1 MRFQRI
7 ILWGLLFASA
17 GLVQAAPPGDSLFA
31 TRTTL
36 AGWQNDLRL
45 MLLDRAGSYGGVFN
59 DRGVFRLIARPLD
72 DELDLDLLTFRF
84 TPTEDYRWYA
94 ADHAFRSWAGSFN
107 TANFLTQNHLR
118 HRVDVTPVLA
128 MRLEAV
134 QQYTRRSERFF
145 FEPGLTWQA
154 RPGHSLTVSNTLM
167 GYKPDLDLTLSYR
180 YARDGGAG
188 ARFDVT
194 FLDWANNF
202 IFDRLGVHHL
212 IEDTARSYRSP
223 PVLTTVHLVSP
234 PAGAWRAEAAGGLQP
249 ASRAHIQSQYLEPGL
264 TFEQRERAA
273 YAGLL
278 VEFAAPH
285 LAAGL
290 TYQTEYSHSAR
301 GHRPEASVPIDYSV
315 AQHSQRLRAHVITA
329 FGPWRAEA
337 SGFVERNVDEQRGT
351 AFGGADIAEAFRFD
365 EVRYMTHLRLMRL
378 PRRNGPIA
386 GTEWVSDHRGFRSGR
401 EVVARYVDVAP
412 VRYGARISAIAG
424 YRVNPRTMLLAG
436 AGYDVDGDTDRN
448 PRPVRFDSGYLRIV
462 TVW

>member
-1 MRFQRI
+1 MRFARI
-7 ILWGLLFASA
+7 ILLGLLFATA
-17 GLVQAAPPGDSLFA
+17 GFVQAAPPGDSLFA

-59 DRGVFRLIARPLD
+59 DRGVFRLIARPID

-84 TPTEDYRWYA
+84 TPAEDYRWYA

-212 IEDTARSYRSP
+212 IEDTARSYRSL
-223 PVLTTVHLVSP
+223 PVLATVHLVSP
-234 PAGAWRAEAAGGLQP
+234 QAGAWRAEAAAGLQP
-249 ASRAHIQSQYLEPGL
+249 ANRAHIRSQHLEPGL
-264 TFEQRERAA
+264 TFNQRERAA
-273 YAGLL
+273 YGGLL
-278 VEFAAPH
+278 VEFATPH
-285 LAAGL
+285 VATGL
-290 TYQTEYSHSAR
+290 TYQSEYSRSGRH
-301 GHRPEASVPIDYSV
+301 HREAATIPMDYTV
-315 AQHSQRLRAHVITA
+315 AQHSQRLRGHLIVIR
-329 FGPWRAEA
+329 GPWRTEA
-337 SGFVERNVDEQRGT
+337 WGTVERNVDNQQGT
-351 AFGGADIAEAFRFD
+351 AFGGAEIAETFRFE

-378 PRRNGPIA
+378 PRRDGLVA
-386 GTEWVSDHRGFRSGR
+386 GAEWASDHRDFRSGR
-401 EVVARYVDVAP
+401 EAVARYVDVAP
-412 VRYGARISAIAG
+412 VRYGARISAFAG
-424 YRVNPRTMLLAG
+424 YRINPRTMLLAG

-462 TVW
+462 TMW